1 MTLSPLL
8 MPATILNA
16 CGLAV
21 KGVCHGMITP
31 QLLSCSLRDALSD
44 DQRGAFWDLMRD
56 GEREDGAILALLTH
70 RQTGRK
76 LLAASTHL
84 YWHPA
89 FPDIKLAQAELLCKM
104 VSHCLLLMR

>member
-1 MTLSPLL
+1 M
-8 MPATILNA
+8 
-16 CGLAV
+16 
-21 KGVCHGMITP
+21 
-31 QLLSCSLRDALSD
+31 CSLRDALSD
-44 DQRGAFWDLMRD
+44 SRRGAFWDLVRD
-56 GEREDGAILALLTH
+56 GKREDGAVLALLTH

-104 VSHCLLLMR
+104 VSESLLSVHQVTDHYMGRVAQIRQR